1 MPRYNDGLAGT
12 SKFRTQQLS
21 PEDQMQG
28 LINQVAY
35 IGHSVSQTRLKE
47 LKKEIEQRH
56 NLEMRSEHTGKGLS
70 ETEIFLQPLDLYGIV
85 KGTVNIGGVVIA

>member
-1 MPRYNDGLAGT
+1 MERKIINISDIEIAVIEYIT
-12 SKFRTQQLS
+12 R
-21 PEDQMQG
+21 MQG
-28 LINQVAY
+28 LINQAAY

-56 NLEMRSEHTGKGLS
+56 NLEERSVDKGVGIPTDSLL
-70 ETEIFLQPLDLYGIV
+70 FPRLDTYGIK

>member
-28 LINQVAY
+28 LINQAAY

>member
-1 MPRYNDGLAGT
+1 MPRYNDALSGT

-28 LINQVAY
+28 LINQAAY

>member
-28 LINQVAY
+28 LINQAAY

-56 NLEMRSEHTGKGLS
+56 NLEERSVDKGIGIATDCIL
-70 ETEIFLQPLDLYGIV
+70 FPRLDTYGIK

>member
-1 MPRYNDGLAGT
+1 MPRYNDALSGT

-28 LINQVAY
+28 LINQAAY
-35 IGHSVSQTRLKE
+35 IGHSVNQTRLKE

>member
-1 MPRYNDGLAGT
+1 MPRYNDALSGT

-28 LINQVAY
+28 LINQAAY

-56 NLEMRSEHTGKGLS
+56 NLEMRSEHTGKGIS

>member
-28 LINQVAY
+28 LINQAAY

-56 NLEMRSEHTGKGLS
+56 NLEMRSEHTGKGIS

>member
-28 LINQVAY
+28 LINQAAY

-56 NLEMRSEHTGKGLS
+56 NLEMRSVDKGVGIPTDSLL
-70 ETEIFLQPLDLYGIV
+70 FPRLDTYGIKSGSYHLSGERV
-85 KGTVNIGGVVIA
+85 A